1 MKLDSIVKNVLNGVK
16 NNLPTLLTG
25 TAVLG
30 VVSTTVSA
38 ISTAHR
44 THDRVEDLRYFYA
57 EQNQKVP
64 YTEYVKVLWR
74 DYLPTAVLATTTVV
88 SMVGASTINHNR
100 NMAAASLYALSEK
113 TLENYKAKVEE
124 EFGKNK
130 ATKVNDAIAQDL
142 VSNTPIGD
150 INVANIVPNGSL
162 FFDSLTGRYFTS
174 TMEDV
179 RSAVNT
185 FNETLLNDYWGD
197 VNDFL
202 TLLGLD
208 EVELGREAGWNSNR
222 TLKVTYSTTLTNDK
236 QISAQVPCIVIN
248 YETLPLVNFR
258 NY

>member
-1 MKLDSIVKNVLNGVK
+1 MKLDSIVKNTLNGVK
-16 NNLPTLLTG
+16 QNLPAILTG

-30 VVSTTVSA
+30 IVSTTVSA
-38 ISTAHR
+38 VFAAHR
-44 THDRVEDLRYFYA
+44 THDRVEDLRDFYA

-64 YTEYVKVLWR
+64 YSEYVKVLWR

-88 SMVGASTINHNR
+88 SMVGASTINHKR

-130 ATKVNDAIAQDL
+130 ATKVSDAVAQDL
-142 VSNTPIGD
+142 VSITPIGD
-150 INVANIVPNGSL
+150 VNVANILPNGSL
-162 FFDSLTGRYFTS
+162 FLDSLTGRYFTS

-185 FNETLLNDYWGD
+185 FNETLMSDYWCD

-202 TLLGLD
+202 ALLGLD
-208 EVELGREAGWNSNR
+208 DVMLGRDAGWNSNR
-222 TLKVTYSTTLTNDK
+222 LLKVTYSTTLTNDK
-236 QISAQVPCIVIN
+236 QISAQIPCIVIN
-248 YETLPLVNFR
+248 YEKLPVANFR